1 MSCIWN
7 SVLWSWCT
15 SRRLR
20 CYGKRFWSEKTA
32 STAHWVGIQGFFPKI
47 RSIKLQSQSKN
58 YVQKTKPLSH
68 KLPKKLEKKR
78 KKHPKIP
85 FLILKAPLGLYVN
98 KKVTTPS
105 KTIHF
110 LAPLLL
116 KKVRKTACTNVKTL
130 FSGLFIK
137 F

>member
-15 SRRLR
+15 SRRL
-20 CYGKRFWSEKTA
+20 WKTFLVWKDCQHCTLGRN
-32 STAHWVGIQGFFPKI
+32 SGVFFPKI

-68 KLPKKLEKKR
+68 KLPKKLVEKK
-78 KKHPKIP
+78 KKRPKIP
-85 FLILKAPLGLYVN
+85 FLILEAPLGLYVN